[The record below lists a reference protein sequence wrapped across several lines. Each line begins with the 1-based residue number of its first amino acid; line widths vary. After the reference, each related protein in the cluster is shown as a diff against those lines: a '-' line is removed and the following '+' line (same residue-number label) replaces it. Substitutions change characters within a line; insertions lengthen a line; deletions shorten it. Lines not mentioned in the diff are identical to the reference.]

1 MADNEE
7 IIGIGSED
15 EEETEDHDLN
25 EGEDNDSGIGEGVD
39 KASPKRESLGRFGW
53 IILSLLGVF
62 AAVIVV
68 MGVLFGP
75 EVVSRFTRQDLFT
88 QIDMPPSSLSEE
100 ILSPFF
106 ILMPS
111 GSEYSLIRIDLSTV
125 WDGLASVRYTKIK
138 LQIRND
144 LYEYFKDMVAQKEND
159 LENMSI
165 DLETGVQEIICEAL
179 NITGIVVKIK
189 EINYF

>member
-53 IILSLLGVF
+53 IVLSLFGVF
-62 AAVIVV
+62 AVAIVV
-68 MGVLFGP
+68 MGVLLGP

-111 GSEYSLIRIDLSTV
+111 GSEYSLIRIDLSAV

-179 NITGIVVKIK
+179 NISGIVVKIK

>member
-53 IILSLLGVF
+53 IVLSLFGVF
-62 AAVIVV
+62 AVAIVV
-68 MGVLFGP
+68 MGVLLGP

-111 GSEYSLIRIDLSTV
+111 GSEYSIIRIDLSTV
-125 WDGLASVRYTKIK
+125 WDRLGSVRYTKIK

-144 LYEYFKDMVAQKEND
+144 LYGYFKDIAAQKEND
-159 LENMSI
+159 LKNMSI